1 MRLLLDTHVFL
12 WFDSGDGRIPA
23 HVRELCE
30 DGTNEVFLSLVS
42 VWEMQI
48 KTTLGKMRP
57 PVAPVEMVEAYLRT
71 ATLALLP
78 IELAHIRALANL
90 PANHGNPFDRMLAAQ
105 ARHEG
110 LTLVT
115 ADQTLRT
122 YPIEVLWD

>member
-1 MRLLLDTHVFL
+1 MRLLLDTQVFL
-12 WFDSGDGRIPA
+12 WFDSGDGRIPV

-57 PVAPVEMVEAYLRT
+57 PLAPVEMVEAYLRT

-78 IELAHIRALANL
+78 IELAHMRALAS
-90 PANHGNPFDRMLAAQ
+90 PPTMVIR
-105 ARHEG
+105 
-110 LTLVT
+110 LTGCSR
-115 ADQTLRT
+115 LRRAMRG
-122 YPIEVLWD
+122 